1 MRLTLLFI
9 LLRLK
14 ETRSLTLFH
23 VLPTT
28 GSIGQ
33 ANIYSK
39 TLSLQHL
46 IHLDKLHKKQH
57 KSLVLRFI
65 LIRIFMRILTLI
77 MQREQMQKARKTFV
91 QFLIGLQKLLS
102 PSTLLIMRINQYLSA
117 QTVTARQQHIL
128 QRMTTTNFLLLLLVL
143 LLIFVIL
150 LNQATMQKH
159 SQRMI
164 TEPFSISE
172 ITHSLNLEQTSL
184 KFLTVL

>member
-23 VLPTT
+23 VLPT
-28 GSIGQ
+28 IDFIEQ

-39 TLSLQHL
+39 TLSLQLL
-46 IHLDKLHKKQH
+46 IHLDKLHKKQQ

-77 MQREQMQKARKTFV
+77 MQREQMQKAQKPFV

-102 PSTLLIMRINQYLSA
+102 PSTLLIMRINQYLSV
-117 QTVTARQQHIL
+117 QTVMAKQQHIL
-128 QRMTTTNFLLLLLVL
+128 QRTTITNFLLLLLVL

-150 LNQATMQKH
+150 LNQATTWNH

-164 TEPFSISE
+164 TEPFSTSE
-172 ITHSLNLEQTSL
+172 ITHSLSLEQTSL